1 MIFSSASFAVF
12 LAAVLATYLLAR
24 SPTQRAAVLLGAS
37 LIFYASWKPAYL
49 VLLGFSVTVNW
60 FVYRAMLL
68 TRSRALMIAAITANL
83 AVLGCFKYLALL
95 IESGLWVASA
105 VGAPV
110 DVSRPTWID
119 WVLPLGISFY
129 TFHMLS
135 ATIDVYR
142 GDCTRQIGFRHWCLF
157 VSFFP
162 QLIAG
167 PIVRVHELVAQLE
180 ALQPINWGN
189 LKIGAFI
196 FAGGLI
202 KKALL
207 ADNLAPLVDALF
219 AHPEQLDLLRAWLA
233 TVGFGMEIYLDFSGY
248 SEMALGLACIF
259 GVTLPLN
266 FRFPYLARS
275 ATEFWHRWHMSLS
288 RWLRDYL
295 YISLGGNRGGAYT
308 SYRNLMI
315 TMLLGGLWHGANW
328 TFVFWGFLHG
338 MLLIAHRLLNAGL
351 RLAHIPEGSLLDRA
365 LSWLGW
371 PVTFIAIHFTWVFFR
386 APSFSDAWD
395 MCAAMLGLAAPA
407 VLAPVRLYEVVGV
420 LATVTLV
427 LVEPLIVAFFERRG
441 VDWWWR
447 VPFPMRGVAYASVIL
462 AIVLFGGPTQKFI
475 YFDF

>member
-1 MIFSSASFAVF
+1 MIFSSVSFAVF
-12 LAAVLATYLLAR
+12 FAAVLATYLLAR
-24 SPTQRAAVLLGAS
+24 SPTQRATVLLMAS

-49 VLLGFSVTVNW
+49 ILLGASVTANW
-60 FVYRAMLL
+60 FVYRGMLV
-68 TRSRALMIAAITANL
+68 TRSRALMITAIAANL
-83 AVLGCFKYLALL
+83 TVLGCFKYLALL
-95 IESGLWVASA
+95 IESALWLARVAGAEVA
-105 VGAPV
+105 VA
-110 DVSRPTWID
+110 RPAWID

-135 ATIDVYR
+135 AMIDVYR
-142 GDCTRQIGFRHWCLF
+142 GDCTRSISFRHWCLF

-180 ALQPINWGN
+180 DLQPVSWRN

-219 AHPEQLDLLRAWLA
+219 AQPAQLDFLLAWLA
-233 TVGFGMEIYLDFSGY
+233 TLGFGMEIYLDFSGY
-248 SEMALGLACIF
+248 SEMALGLACMF

-266 FRFPYLARS
+266 FRFPYMARS

-295 YISLGGNRGGAYT
+295 YISIGGNRSGRFG

-328 TFVFWGFLHG
+328 TFVFWGFVHG
-338 MLLIAHRLLNAGL
+338 TLLIGHRLLNAAL
-351 RLAHIPEGSLLDRA
+351 RVAGIAEGALLDRA

-371 PVTFIAIHFTWVFFR
+371 PLTFVAIHFTWVFFR
-386 APSFSDAWD
+386 APNFTDAWTV
-395 MCAAMLGLAAPA
+395 CAAMLGLAEPA
-407 VLAPVRLYEVVGV
+407 ALVSVRLYEVVGV
-420 LATVTLV
+420 LMTVVLV
-427 LVEPLIVAFFERRG
+427 LIEPRIVAVFERRG

-447 VPFPMRGVAYASVIL
+447 VPFPLRGVAYASLVL
-462 AIVLFGGPTQKFI
+462 AIVVFGGPTQKFI